1 MNISDV
7 IKNTL
12 SGMASGPKNFT
23 RALNYHSD
31 DYPAIETM
39 FMEHIKSAASSDLVF
54 NLLNQKLSSWDYE
67 ATADWISDTQKNTI
81 ARRHKIYELLKID
94 SILQSILDIKLP
106 PNLDYEMPIVIARK
120 HEPWY
125 DLDRQTKR
133 SFYRE
138 AYSRYLRE
146 NKGWNE
152 SQIQNLEESTRLITE
167 RLSDPERDEV
177 HPTKGL
183 VVGYVQSGKTANFT
197 GVVARAAD
205 AGYRLIIILAGTM
218 NILRAQTQ
226 RRIDRELIGK
236 PFITAEDEASYAAD
250 LDNFIDHGVL
260 PSDIGEFDWHRLTNI
275 EGDYQRLKQG
285 IQSLEFRKTDKGLPF
300 NHPKNLHT
308 ESVRLLV
315 VKKVPAILKKV
326 AADLDAIRTRLAD
339 IPTLV
344 IDDESDQASVNTKK
358 PTKKEVEDRTE
369 TNSAIVS
376 LLQKLPRA
384 QYVGYTATPFANVF
398 IDPNNEENLFPRDF
412 IISLPRPDNYM
423 GVADFHDLER
433 PDKDSAGPNELMF
446 VRNVIGADDL
456 PKNLPGAI
464 DSFILTGAIKLYRQ
478 SVQPSLTKKFRHH
491 TMLVHV
497 SNLTSNHTDI
507 ANEVNLCL
515 DKGGY
520 IAGTAWKRL
529 EHLWKTDFAKF
540 CNVGVDTFPTPKT
553 FEEIKP
559 FLGKCWSRLIDGE
572 KPVLIVNG
580 EKNDNPNFESDDIWK
595 IVVGGAKLSRGY
607 TIEGLTISYY
617 RRRAGAADALM
628 QMGRWF
634 GFRDGYRDLVRLFI
648 GREEKTGAKGSIDL
662 FEAFEGVCRDEIAF
676 RSELQKYAYPE
687 SGEPILPIQVPPL
700 VPSHLL
706 RPTAGNKMYNAVVKF
721 KNFSEA
727 WKEPTLAPVNDLEIK
742 ANQKQLE
749 ILLSKATSPIA
760 DNLLSITPK
769 GGKAIDFH
777 TKSTILG
784 SADMIKFLRTYKW
797 ANGDRSVLINEIEFL
812 EHSDSNIDK
821 WLFLYINGPKGSK
834 DYNIFDLRFSC
845 YRRSRTDSLS
855 ERFNVYSESLHRS
868 LARYLCGLDDASAN
882 NKATKNLRSSSQGI
896 FIFYPTIDKNNTDS
910 CITPGFTLQFPH
922 NNNKTQIRFGV
933 NSPKN
938 PDRLTIDKTA
948 N

>member
-1 MNISDV
+1 MNITE
-7 IKNTL
+7 IAKNTL
-12 SGMASGPKNFT
+12 SGMASGPKDLN
-23 RALNYHSD
+23 RALNHHSD
-31 DYPAIETM
+31 DHPSIEKLFQDHM
-39 FMEHIKSAASSDLVF
+39 KSAASSDLVF
-54 NLLNQKLSSWDYE
+54 NLFNQKLSSWDYE
-67 ATADWISDTQKNTI
+67 ASAGWVSDTKKNTVQ
-81 ARRHKIYELLKID
+81 RRLKIYDLLKID
-94 SILQSILDIKLP
+94 STLRTILDEKLP
-106 PNLDYEMPIVIARK
+106 PNLEYEMPIVIARK

-125 DLDRQTKR
+125 DSSRQTKR
-133 SFYRE
+133 SFYRD

-146 NKGWNE
+146 NKGWSE

-177 HPTKGL
+177 FTVKGL

-236 PFITAEDEASYAAD
+236 PFITAEDEVSYASD
-250 LDNFIDHGVL
+250 LDSFIDHGAL

-285 IQSLEFRKTDKGLPF
+285 IQSLEFRRLDKTLPF
-300 NHPKNLHT
+300 NHPDNLHA

-315 VKKVPAILKKV
+315 VKKVPTVLKKV
-326 AADLDAIRTRLAD
+326 AADLDTIRTRLGD

-412 IISLPRPDNYM
+412 IISLPRPGNYM
-423 GVADFHDLER
+423 GVADFHDLDR
-433 PDKDSAGPNELMF
+433 PNKSVAGPNELTF
-446 VRNVIGADDL
+446 VRNLVGKDNLAE
-456 PKNLPGAI
+456 NLPRAI
-464 DSFILTGAIKLYRQ
+464 DSFILSGAIKLFRQ
-478 SVQPSLTKKFRHH
+478 SVQPGLAKSFRHH

-497 SNLTSNHTDI
+497 SNLTSHHTDI
-507 ANEVNLCL
+507 EKEVNICL

-520 IAGTAWKRL
+520 LTGTAWKRL

-540 CNVGVDTFPTPKT
+540 CKNGTDTYPTPKN
-553 FEEIKP
+553 FDEIKP
-559 FLGKCWSRLIDGE
+559 FLGECWSRLKSGP

-580 EKNDNPNFESDDIWK
+580 EKNDNPNFESDNIWK
-595 IVVGGAKLSRGY
+595 IIVGGAKLSRGY

-634 GFRDGYRDLVRLFI
+634 GFRDGYRDLVRLYI
-648 GREEKTGAKGSIDL
+648 GRKEKTGAKGTIDL

-676 RSELQKYAYPE
+676 RSELEKYAYPE
-687 SGEPILPIQVPPL
+687 NGEPILPIQVPPL

-706 RPTAGNKMYNAVVKF
+706 RPTAGNKMYNAVIKY
-721 KNFSEA
+721 KNFSED
-727 WKEPTLAPVNDLEIK
+727 WKEPTLAPVKDSEIK

-749 ILLSKATSPIA
+749 TLLSNSTTPIIES
-760 DNLLSITPK
+760 LLSITPST
-769 GGKAIDFH
+769 GKVIGFQ
-777 TKSTILG
+777 TKSTILTTT
-784 SADMIKFLRTYKW
+784 DMINFLRAYRW
-797 ANGDRSVLINEIEFL
+797 EEGDRSVLINEIEFL
-812 EHSDSNIDK
+812 EKGESNVDK
-821 WLFLYINGPKGSK
+821 WIFLYINGPKDSQEYQVAGQ
-834 DYNIFDLRFSC
+834 RFRS
-845 YRRSRTDSLS
+845 YRRSRTNGAS
-855 ERFNVYSESLHRS
+855 ERFNVYSESLHRI
-868 LARYLCGLDDASAN
+868 LARYLCGLDNAKAN
-882 NKATKNLRSSSQGI
+882 NQTTKDLRSPKQGV
-896 FIFYPTIDKNNTDS
+896 FVFYPTIDKNNTEAK
-910 CITPGFTLQFPH
+910 ITPGFALQFPH
-922 NNNKTQIRFGV
+922 NDIKTQIRFGV
-933 NSPKN
+933 NALKN
-938 PDRLTIDKTA
+938 PDDLTTKK
-948 N
+948 NH

>member
-1 MNISDV
+1 MNIIEV
-7 IKNTL
+7 ARNTL
-12 SGMASGPKNFT
+12 SGMASGPKNLG
-23 RALNYHSD
+23 RELNHHSD
-31 DYPAIETM
+31 DYPSTEEI
-39 FMEHIKSAASSDLVF
+39 FQEHIKSAASSDLVF

-67 ATADWISDTQKNTI
+67 SSAEWISNTKKNTVE
-81 ARRHKIYELLKID
+81 RRIKIYELLKINPTLKA
-94 SILQSILDIKLP
+94 ILNEKLP
-106 PNLDYEMPIVIARK
+106 PNLEYEMPIVIARK
-120 HEPWY
+120 HKPWY
-125 DLDRQTKR
+125 DSTRQTKR
-133 SFYRE
+133 SFYRD

-146 NKGWNE
+146 NKGWSE

-177 HPTKGL
+177 FTVKGL

-205 AGYRLIIILAGTM
+205 AGYRLIVILAGTM

-236 PFITAEDEASYAAD
+236 PFITAEDEVSYAPD
-250 LDNFIDHGVL
+250 LASFIDHGVL
-260 PSDIGEFDWHRLTNI
+260 PSDIGQFDWHRLTNI

-285 IQSLEFRKTDKGLPF
+285 IQSLEFRKLDKTLPF
-300 NHPKNLHT
+300 NHPDNLHA

-315 VKKVPAILKKV
+315 VKKVPSVLKKV

-412 IISLPRPDNYM
+412 IISLPRPGNYM

-433 PDKDSAGPNELMF
+433 PDKSIAGSNELAF
-446 VRNVIGADDL
+446 VRNVVGKDNSAE
-456 PKNLPGAI
+456 NLPQAI
-464 DSFILTGAIKLYRQ
+464 DSFILTGAIKLFRQ
-478 SVQPSLTKKFRHH
+478 SVQPSLAKSFRHH

-497 SNLTSNHTDI
+497 SNLTSHHTDI
-507 ANEVNLCL
+507 EKEINICL
-515 DKGGY
+515 EKGGY
-520 IAGTAWKRL
+520 LIGTALTRL
-529 EHLWKTDFAKF
+529 EKLWQTDFAKF
-540 CNVGVDTFPTPKT
+540 CNSDTQPYPTPKN
-553 FEEIKP
+553 FNEIKP
-559 FLGKCWSRLIDGE
+559 FLGECWSRLKSGP

-580 EKNDNPNFESDDIWK
+580 EKNDNPDFESDNIWK
-595 IVVGGAKLSRGY
+595 IIVGGAKLSRGY

-634 GFRDGYRDLVRLFI
+634 GFRDGYRDLVRLYI
-648 GREEKTGAKGSIDL
+648 GRKEKTGAKGTIDL

-676 RSELQKYAYPE
+676 RSELEKYAYPE
-687 SGEPILPIQVPPL
+687 DGEPILPTQVPPL

-706 RPTAGNKMYNAVVKF
+706 RPTAGNKMYNAVIKF
-721 KNFSEA
+721 KNFSED
-727 WKEPTLAPVNDLEIK
+727 WKEPTLAPTKDSDIK

-749 ILLSKATSPIA
+749 ILLSNLTTPITESI
-760 DNLLSITPK
+760 LSITPSN
-769 GGKAIDFH
+769 GKSIDFH
-777 TKSTILG
+777 TKTTTLT
-784 SADMIKFLRTYKW
+784 ATDMIKFLRTYKW
-797 ANGDRSVLINEIEFL
+797 EGEDRSVLINEIEFL
-812 EHSDSNIDK
+812 EKGESNVDK
-821 WLFLYINGPKGSK
+821 WIFLYVNGPKDSK
-834 DYNIFDLRFSC
+834 EYQVAGQRFRS
-845 YRRSRTDSLS
+845 YRRSRTNGTS
-855 ERFNVYSESLHRS
+855 ERFNVYSESPHRI
-868 LARYLCGLDDASAN
+868 LARYLCGLDETKSN
-882 NKATKNLRSSSQGI
+882 NPNTKKLRSPKQGV
-896 FIFYPTIDKNNTDS
+896 FIFYPTIDINNTDAK
-910 CITPGFTLQFPH
+910 ITTGFALQFPH
-922 NNNKTQIRFGV
+922 NDIKTQIRFGV

-938 PDRLTIDKTA
+938 PDDLTTKKTR
-948 N
+948 

>member
-1 MNISDV
+1 MNIIEV
-7 IKNTL
+7 VKNTL
-12 SGMASGPKNFT
+12 SGMASGPKNLN
-23 RALNYHSD
+23 RALAHHSD
-31 DYPAIETM
+31 EYPAIDQV
-39 FMEHIKSAASSDLVF
+39 FMEHIKSAASSDFIF

-67 ATADWISDTQKNTI
+67 AVADWVADTPKNTI

-94 SILQSILDIKLP
+94 VALQSILDAKLP

-120 HEPWY
+120 HERWY
-125 DLDRQTKR
+125 DSDRQAGR

-138 AYSRYLRE
+138 AYSQYLRK

-152 SQIQNLEESTRLITE
+152 NQIQNLEESTRLITE

-236 PFITAEDEASYAAD
+236 PFITAEDDAGYAAD
-250 LDNFIDHGVL
+250 LDDFVDHGAL
-260 PSDIGEFDWHRLTNI
+260 PSDMGGFDWHRLTNI

-285 IQSLEFRKTDKGLPF
+285 IQSLEFRKVDKGLPF

-308 ESVRLLV
+308 ESARLLV

-326 AADLDAIRTRLAD
+326 AADLDSIRTRLAD

-358 PTKKEVEDRTE
+358 PTKKEVEDRTQ

-376 LLQKLPRA
+376 LLQRLPRA

-398 IDPNNEENLFPRDF
+398 VDPNNEEDLFPRDF

-446 VRNVIGADDL
+446 VRDVVGTDDL
-456 PKNLPGAI
+456 SRNLPNAI

-478 SVQPSLTKKFRHH
+478 SLQPALTKKFRHH

-497 SNLTSNHTDI
+497 SNLTSNHADI
-507 ANEVNLCL
+507 AYEVKLCL
-515 DKGGY
+515 EKGGY
-520 IAGTAWKRL
+520 ITGTAWKRL
-529 EHLWKTDFAKF
+529 EKLWKSDFAKF
-540 CNVGVDTFPTPKT
+540 CNAGTDACPTPET
-553 FEEIKP
+553 FDEIRP

-648 GREEKTGAKGSIDL
+648 GREEKIGTKGSIDL

-676 RSELQKYAYPE
+676 RAELQKYAYPDD
-687 SGEPILPIQVPPL
+687 GEPILPIQVPPL

-706 RPTAGNKMYNAVVKF
+706 RPTAGNKMYNAVIKF

-727 WKEPTLAPVNDLEIK
+727 WKEPTLAPVNDVEIK

-749 ILLSKATSPIA
+749 ILLSKAKSPVA
-760 DNLLSITPK
+760 EALLSIKLK
-769 GGKAIDFH
+769 GGGAIDFQ
-777 TKSTILG
+777 TKFTSIDCVG
-784 SADMIKFLRTYKW
+784 MINFLRTYKW

-812 EHSDSNIDK
+812 ENSESNIDN
-821 WLFLYINGPKGSK
+821 WLFLYINGPKNSK
-834 DYNIFDLRFSC
+834 EYNILDLRFNC
-845 YRRSRTDSLS
+845 YRRSRTDSIF
-855 ERFNVYSESLHRS
+855 ERFNVYSESQHRI
-868 LARYLCGLDDASAN
+868 LARHLCGLDDASSN
-882 NKATKNLRSSSQGI
+882 NKVTKNLRSSNQGV

-910 CITPGFTLQFPH
+910 HITPGFTLQFPR

-938 PDRLTIDKTA
+938 PEHLTIDKA
-948 N
+948 MK